1 MDATERDR
9 ARLLKAVLDQGPRG
23 RFVATVDMLE
33 RLFPDAARVGL
44 DGPARSEAVR
54 FRSDVS
60 LGFAA
65 GDLKSIGVERV
76 PTPNGPE
83 RHVIRVEATFM
94 GLSGSSSPLPNYLV
108 EDILQDS
115 AEGAVR
121 RDFLDVFHHR
131 LISLLYRGLSRA
143 SMPREETT
151 RSPSAWRRRALSLGG
166 IDSYDSSPTRV
177 VPIETVLRMLPL
189 FVGRARGARSL
200 RTALR
205 HVLAPA
211 LGTHAT
217 VELVENLSGWLEIE
231 PAHRVRLG
239 KANHGLGRNMH
250 IGSRAPERSGRFAV
264 RIGPLDLDNYSR
276 FLPGGDQLPRVRE
289 TVQLFTRNTVE
300 YDVQLVVGAKAA
312 PTFQLSA
319 TRPAPLG
326 RTTWLAGSTDER
338 VVTVPHSVDHPR
350 TDPGRPDS
358 GRPALAAVS

>member
-9 ARLLKAVLDQGPRG
+9 ARLLKAVLDLGARG

-65 GDLKSIGVERV
+65 GDLKSVGVERV
-76 PTPNGPE
+76 PSPSGPD

-94 GLSGSSSPLPNYLV
+94 GLAGSSSPLPNYLV
-108 EDILQDS
+108 EDILADS
-115 AEGAVR
+115 LEGSVR

-131 LISLLYRGLSRA
+131 LISLLYRGMTRA

-151 RSPSAWRRRALSLGG
+151 RTPSAWRRRALALGG
-166 IDSYDSSPTRV
+166 IDSYDASPTRF
-177 VPIETVLRMLPL
+177 VPVETVLRMLPL
-189 FVGRARGARSL
+189 FVGRARSARSM

-205 HVLAPA
+205 HVLSPA
-211 LGTHAT
+211 LGPDAT
-217 VELVENLSGWLEIE
+217 VELVENLAGWLEIE
-231 PAHRVRLG
+231 RADRVQLG
-239 KANHGLGRNMH
+239 KANHALGKNMH

-264 RIGPLDLDNYSR
+264 RIGPLDLDNYAR
-276 FLPGGDQLPRVRE
+276 FLPGGDQLPVVRE
-289 TVQLFTRNTVE
+289 TVQLFTRSTVE
-300 YDVQLVVGAKAA
+300 YDVQLVVSAKAA

-319 TRPAPLG
+319 SRPAPLG
-326 RTTWLAGSTDER
+326 RTTWLGGSAHER
-338 VVTVPHSVDHPR
+338 IVTVPHSVDHARDPAR
-350 TDPGRPDS
+350 TDPA
-358 GRPALAAVS
+358 PAVAA